1 MRILMISDV
10 YFPRI
15 NGVSTSI
22 QTFIKELR
30 QLGHEVTLIAPAYD
44 SQQHTVFEND
54 TGIIRI
60 PARRVVFDP
69 EDRFMSR
76 KAIRQL
82 LSHCHQ
88 QQYDVIH
95 IQTPFVAHY
104 LGVWLAR
111 ELGLPCV
118 ETYHTYF
125 EEYLYHYL
133 PLAPKRLMRYLAKR
147 YSTKQC
153 NQLDRVIVPSSA
165 MREVLYKY
173 GIKTNIQIL
182 PTGIPAQDHQPG
194 DGERF
199 RREFGIAA
207 DRSVMLTVG
216 RVAFEKN
223 IDFLVDVVKKVRQDI
238 PNVLFIIAGE
248 GPMLSHLKQRVQR
261 EGLQQQILF
270 VGYLDRT
277 TQLQDCYRAANVFVF
292 ASRTETQGLVLLEA
306 MAQELPVVSTA
317 VMGTRDVLVDQK
329 GCLVA
334 PDNINTF
341 AKKVTT
347 VLSNQLLQRQLAQ
360 TGKAYVSNWTAPKF
374 AENLAALYQ
383 DLVEH
388 CTGSITVSMA
398 ESTTIGGRC

>member
-1 MRILMISDV
+1 MRILMLSDV

-22 QTFIKELR
+22 QTFVQELR
-30 QLGHEVTLIAPAYD
+30 LLGHEITLIAPGYEF
-44 SQQHTVFEND
+44 QEQTVFETD

-60 PARRVVFDP
+60 PSRQVLFDP

-76 KAIRQL
+76 RAIRQL
-82 LSHCHQ
+82 LSYCHQ

-111 ELGLPCV
+111 ELGLPCA
-118 ETYHTYF
+118 ETYHTFF

-147 YSTKQC
+147 YTTKQC
-153 NQLDRVIVPSSA
+153 NQVNKVIVPSSA
-165 MREVLYKY
+165 MRDVLHAY
-173 GIKTNIQIL
+173 GVNTAIRIL
-182 PTGIPAQDHQPG
+182 PTGIPEQDYQPG
-194 DGERF
+194 KSERF
-199 RREFGIAA
+199 RQEFGIAL
-207 DRSVMLTVG
+207 DRPVMITVG

-223 IDFLVDVVKKVRQDI
+223 IGFLVEVTKKVRERI
-238 PNVLFIIAGE
+238 PNILFVIAGE
-248 GPMLSHLKQRVQR
+248 GPMLPHLKKRVSR
-261 EGLQQQILF
+261 EGLQQQIMF
-270 VGYLDRT
+270 VGYLDRA

-317 VMGTRDVLVDQK
+317 VMGTRDVLVNQQ

-334 PDNINTF
+334 PEDVTQF
-341 AKKVTT
+341 ANKVIM
-347 VLSNQLLQRQLAQ
+347 VLTNDLLQQQLA
-360 TGKAYVSNWTAPKF
+360 TSGKTYVKQWTAPRY
-374 AENLAALYQ
+374 AEKLADLYCELRESRFGCLG
-383 DLVEH
+383 DSV
-388 CTGSITVSMA
+388 A
-398 ESTTIGGRC
+398 ESISTTG

>member
-10 YFPRI
+10 YFPRV

-22 QTFIKELR
+22 QTFVRELR
-30 QLGHEVTLIAPAYD
+30 QLGHEVVLIAPAYET
-44 SQQHTVFEND
+44 QQHTVFEAD

-60 PARRVVFDP
+60 PSCQVIFDP

-76 KAIRQL
+76 RAIRQL

-111 ELGLPCV
+111 ELGLPFV
-118 ETYHTYF
+118 ETYHTFF

-147 YSTKQC
+147 YTTKQC
-153 NQLDRVIVPSSA
+153 NQVDRVIVPSSA
-165 MREVLYKY
+165 MRDVLQKY
-173 GIKTNIQIL
+173 GVRAKIQIL
-182 PTGIPAQDHQPG
+182 PTGIPVQDHQPG
-194 DGERF
+194 NGARF
-199 RREFGIAA
+199 RQEFGIAP
-207 DRSVMLTVG
+207 DRPIMLTVG

-223 IDFLVDVVKKVRQDI
+223 IGFLVEVLKKVRERI
-238 PNVLFIIAGE
+238 PNVLFVIAGE
-248 GPMLSHLKQRVQR
+248 GPMLSHLKQRVRR
-261 EGLQQQILF
+261 EGLQQQVLF
-270 VGYLDRT
+270 VGYLERA

-317 VMGTRDVLVDQK
+317 VMGTRDVLVDQQ
-329 GCLVA
+329 GCLIA
-334 PDNINTF
+334 PEDLTGF
-341 AKKVTT
+341 ADKVIA
-347 VLSNQLLQRQLAQ
+347 VLTNDSLQRQLAQ
-360 TGKAYVSNWTAPKF
+360 TGKAYVNKWTAPRY
-374 AENLAALYQ
+374 AEKLAELYQ
-383 DLVEH
+383 TLDERA
-388 CTGSITVSMA
+388 SYRMSESMA
-398 ESTTIGGRC
+398 KSVTTTG

>member
-1 MRILMISDV
+1 MISDV

-22 QTFIKELR
+22 QTFIRELR
-30 QLGHEVTLIAPAYD
+30 QLGHEVTLIAPAYT
-44 SQQHTVFEND
+44 SQQYTVFETG

-60 PARRVVFDP
+60 PSQKVLFDP

-82 LSHCHQ
+82 LFYCHQ
-88 QQYDVIH
+88 QKYDVLH

-104 LGVWLAR
+104 LGVWLAG
-111 ELGLPCV
+111 ELGLPCI

-133 PLAPKRLMRYLAKR
+133 PLAPKRLMQYIAK
-147 YSTKQC
+147 YYTTKQC
-153 NQLDRVIVPSSA
+153 NQLDQVIVPSSA
-165 MREVLYKY
+165 MRDVLHQY
-173 GIKTNIQIL
+173 GVKSDIEIL
-182 PTGIPAQDHQPG
+182 PTGIPTQDHRPG
-194 DGERF
+194 DGRRF
-199 RREFGIAA
+199 RKEYGIAP
-207 DRSVMLTVG
+207 DRPVMLTVG

-223 IDFLVDVVKKVRQDI
+223 IGFLMDVVKKVQQDI

-248 GPMLSHLKQRVQR
+248 GPMLSHLKKRVRR

-270 VGYLDRT
+270 VGYLERA

-317 VMGTRDVLVDQK
+317 VMGTRDVLVDRQ
-329 GCLVA
+329 GCLIA
-334 PDNINTF
+334 PDDISGF
-341 AKKVTT
+341 AEKVTT
-347 VLSNQLLQRQLAQ
+347 MLSKHLLQRQLAQ
-360 TGKAYVSNWTAPKF
+360 TGKAYVNKWTAPRF
-374 AENLAALYQ
+374 AEKLVAVYQ
-383 DLVEH
+383 MLVARSAG
-388 CTGSITVSMA
+388 TITTSVA
-398 ESTTIGGRC
+398 KPTTIGGRC